1 MPILGTKQLQEII
14 ANDDV
19 VLAAQRRVLDSQ
31 RQQALNYDNPSL
43 ENQPYLTDPQIQFQF
58 DRTVNQLIG
67 YIKNGAR
74 DSVSGVNVENRNSF
88 AAIETYP
95 QLVAF
100 YNSYV
105 VPSINSNPMFRRQ
118 VYKALDEIAQV
129 ADVMVQRLSSIQPQ
143 VARQQSSAFDNT
155 GVPTY
160 FIDIFTKIRDD
171 CLARN
176 LRYVSPSGT
185 EQTQVQLYPQPGQ
198 QGQMGMQQPPQPPQ
212 QFPPI
217 IPSERDDRGRIPS
230 QRYDPIYEGGPA
242 DYPRADVPPIEVY
255 PEIPQG
261 DPAIQQAYQNYNRGL
276 FRGMPQEESKGPIYE
291 AESKG
296 PEISNREIKGRLRQL
311 RGRERG
317 QEPQRDPMGYDRS
330 DFLRSISNIEERA
343 QKAQELL
350 INPLSI
356 RTDKRSLY
364 DALRKDLERLSSGTF
379 YERLDDAVIKGEDL
393 SKLSLEFRGLTPHQ
407 KIESLAQRIADL
419 LPRLERIVPESQRK
433 KPLKPIFRSEK
444 AKRVEL
450 SLENIQER
458 LNKLHGRGKSNKSNN
473 VLDRILND
481 NKSTYNL
488 MVKFLKKKR

>member
-176 LRYVSPSGT
+176 LRYISPSVSDQST
-185 EQTQVQLYPQPGQ
+185 VQLYPQPGQ

-230 QRYDPIYEGGPA
+230 QRYGSQEEQIQDN
-242 DYPRADVPPIEVY
+242 
-255 PEIPQG
+255 
-261 DPAIQQAYQNYNRGL
+261 PAIQQAYQNYNRAL
-276 FRGMPQEESKGPIYE
+276 FRGIPQEESKGPIYE
-291 AESKG
+291 AESKEPSDAPLTEQDDLEG
-296 PEISNREIKGRLRQL
+296 LYRGSQNYGPYNTELWNKASKKFEIQTQPIVYSPIPEIPRDRTIHKMTILKNKLEGIK
-311 RGRERG
+311 
-317 QEPQRDPMGYDRS
+317 
-330 DFLRSISNIEERA
+330 N
-343 QKAQELL
+343 
-350 INPLSI
+350 
-356 RTDKRSLY
+356 
-364 DALRKDLERLSSGTF
+364 DLE
-379 YERLDDAVIKGEDL
+379 K
-393 SKLSLEFRGLTPHQ
+393 
-407 KIESLAQRIADL
+407 RIRNADL
-419 LPRLERIVPESQRK
+419 LLGTLESASSDTQEQHKSQEQTIKSLKLILNKKIGLTQERISEIDSYIADPDLRRGRTETHRLLSSRGQLGPSALELRQARQAAKAAKDVPESEDQEGGRK
-433 KPLKPIFRSEK
+433 P
-444 AKRVEL
+444 
-450 SLENIQER
+450 
-458 LNKLHGRGKSNKSNN
+458 NKSNN

-481 NKSTYNL
+481 NKSTYD
-488 MVKFLKKKR
+488 MMSKILKKKK